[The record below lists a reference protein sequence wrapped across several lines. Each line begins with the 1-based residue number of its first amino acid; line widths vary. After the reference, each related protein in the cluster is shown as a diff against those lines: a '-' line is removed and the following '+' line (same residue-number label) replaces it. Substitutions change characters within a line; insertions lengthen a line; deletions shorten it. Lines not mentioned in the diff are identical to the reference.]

1 MAKAR
6 AGCYRSAILHE
17 TIHGVSFMLP
27 KNSAAYRVALVLALA
42 ANLAACVSRPGP
54 SVLETVRAEPTAK
67 QIKVYAV
74 TTRNRVT
81 PNTNIYDAG
90 KSIDANYAE
99 LTVSIPPN
107 HKPSEIEWPDKK
119 PNARKNFAVVGQSV
133 LDRQTFL
140 NDVQKDSKTPG
151 KIGVFVHGYNSN
163 FQESLFRLAQITADG
178 NIKATPIAFSW
189 PSQGALAGYVAD
201 KDSATYS
208 RDYLADLMTELTKGR
223 GNDDV
228 YIFGHSM
235 GGWLVMEAL
244 RQLKL
249 EGRDDVLSRL
259 TVILAAP
266 DIDSDVF
273 RTQTHVI
280 GKMKH
285 PITILVAGD
294 DRALAVSK
302 FISAST
308 QRVGTLDVKDPK
320 VQAAAIEAGIELID
334 ISQIQATDSARHSRF
349 ADARLL
355 FPALTANAQRNN
367 GINQAGAFVFD
378 AAAAT
383 ISSPFRI
390 VSGVLKQGE

>member
-1 MAKAR
+1 MRLPFPALFRGAL
-6 AGCYRSAILHE
+6 IL
-17 TIHGVSFMLP
+17 M
-27 KNSAAYRVALVLALA
+27 LA
-42 ANLAACVSRPGP
+42 AGAGACVSRPGP
-54 SVLETVRAEPTAK
+54 DVLETVAAIPAAR

-74 TTRNRVT
+74 TTRNRVL
-81 PNTNIYDAG
+81 PNANVFDAS
-90 KSIDANYAE
+90 KAVHANYAE
-99 LTVSIPPN
+99 FTVSIPPA
-107 HKPSEIEWPDKK
+107 HKASEIEWPDKK
-119 PNARKNFAVVGQSV
+119 PDAARSFAVVGQSV
-133 LDRQTFL
+133 LDRQSFL
-140 NDVQKDSKTPG
+140 NDVSADSKG
-151 KIGVFVHGYNSN
+151 SKKIGVFVHGYNYN
-163 FQESLFRLAQITADG
+163 FQESLFRLAQITADANLG
-178 NIKATPIAFSW
+178 TTPISFSW

-223 GNDDV
+223 GEDDV
-228 YIFGHSM
+228 HIFGHSM

-259 TVILAAP
+259 TVVLAAP
-266 DIDSDVF
+266 DIDADVF

-320 VQAAAIEAGIELID
+320 VQAAAIEAGVELID
-334 ISQIQATDSARHSRF
+334 ISQIAPTDSARHSRF
-349 ADARLL
+349 VDARVL
-355 FPALTANAQRNN
+355 FPALSASAERKN
-367 GINQAGAFVFD
+367 GLGQAGAFVFD

-383 ISSPFRI
+383 VSSPFRI
-390 VSGVLKQGE
+390 VSTVLKQGE

>member
-1 MAKAR
+1 M
-6 AGCYRSAILHE
+6 LHKKF
-17 TIHGVSFMLP
+17 GVF
-27 KNSAAYRVALVLALA
+27 RVALVLAVA
-42 ANLAACVSRPGP
+42 AILSACASRPGP
-54 SVLETVRAEPTAK
+54 AVLQTVRAEPSAK
-67 QIKVYAV
+67 QVKVYAV

-81 PNTNIYDAG
+81 PNTNIFDST
-90 KSIDANYAE
+90 KSVNANYAE
-99 LTVSIPPN
+99 LTVSIPPG
-107 HKPSEIEWPDKK
+107 HKPSEIEWPGKK
-119 PNARKNFAVVGQSV
+119 PDAAKDFAVVGQSV
-133 LDRQTFL
+133 LDRQSFL
-140 NDVQKDSKTPG
+140 NAVGADSKSG
-151 KIGVFVHGYNSN
+151 KVGVFVHGYNYN
-163 FQESLFRLAQITADG
+163 FQESLFRLAQISADADIG
-178 NIKATPIAFSW
+178 ATPISFSW

-201 KDSATYS
+201 KESATYS
-208 RDYLADLMTELTKGR
+208 RDYLADLMAELTKGR
-223 GNDDV
+223 GSDDV

-235 GGWLVMEAL
+235 GGWLVVEAL

-266 DIDSDVF
+266 DIDADVF
-273 RTQTHVI
+273 RTQMHVI

-320 VQAAAIEAGIELID
+320 VRQAALEAGVELID
-334 ISQIQATDSARHSRF
+334 ISQIEATDSAHHSRF
-349 ADARLL
+349 VDAKVL
-355 FPALTANAQRNN
+355 FPALSADAQRNN
-367 GINQAGAFVFD
+367 GIGQAGAFVFD